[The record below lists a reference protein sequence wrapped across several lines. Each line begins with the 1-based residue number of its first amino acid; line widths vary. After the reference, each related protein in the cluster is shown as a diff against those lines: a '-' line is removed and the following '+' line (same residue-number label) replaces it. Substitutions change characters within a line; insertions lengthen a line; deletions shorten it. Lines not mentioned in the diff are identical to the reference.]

1 MPTNNPLP
9 PKENALFK
17 RILKCYEQKQ
27 YRNGLKFSKQI
38 LTNPKFAEHGET
50 LSMKGLT
57 LNCLG
62 RKEEAY
68 EYVRRGLRNDLKS
81 HVCWHVYGLL
91 QRSDRKYDE
100 AIKCYRNALK
110 WDKDN
115 LQILRDLSLLQ
126 IQMRDLEGYKETRY
140 QLLVLRPG
148 QRASWIGYAMS
159 FHLLKEYDMA
169 LKIIEA
175 FRNTQ
180 TPKQFDYE
188 HSELLL
194 YQNLVI
200 RESGKREDALAHL
213 AKYET
218 QIVDKQALLETRG
231 EILFELGRTE
241 ESVTVYTE
249 LVNRNPENWAF
260 YRGLE
265 NSLKPENEGVRYK
278 IYTDA
283 QSRFPRASTPKRIP
297 LSFVTG
303 DLFRQL
309 IDKFL
314 RNGLHKGVPPLF
326 INIKTLYKDPE
337 RVAVIEELCLGYVE
351 SLKEHEL
358 FSKSDEDCEL
368 EPPTALLWVYYF
380 LSQHYDWLGNSRL
393 AFHYIDLAIQHTPLL
408 IELYV
413 LKAKL
418 YKHAGDNEEAYR
430 LMDEAQSLDTADRYI
445 NSKCAKYML
454 RANLLQEAADMCSKF
469 TREGVSA
476 VDNLNEMQCMW
487 FQTECAAAYQCLGKW
502 GEALKKCHEIDR
514 HFTEIIEDQFD
525 FHTYCMRKMT
535 LRAYVGLLR
544 LEDVLRRHKFY
555 FKAAK
560 IAIEIYLH
568 LHDYPMS
575 DSDKDN
581 MVDAEQMTPSE
592 LKKLRNKQ
600 RKQQKKLEK
609 EKEKAK
615 QEQEKKEH
623 TSKKQAETDQ
633 DGPKEEELIP
643 DKLAR
648 PENPLDEAIKFLKPL
663 QQLASDRIETH
674 ICAYEIYSRKDKLLL
689 MLQSLKRGCEV
700 DRENPQL
707 HVFLLRFLKL
717 VSDRKASGS
726 LSESVITVLDQECGK
741 LCHTQD
747 VAQLNEQFL
756 TRNQNS
762 VLHRAAAGRMM
773 YEVNKDPATQAK
785 ALQLASAVSKNLT
798 GVTPK
803 NCREVLE
810 YMCRGD
816 FGKCEAEARA
826 YQEQCH
832 ELFPHVPSFQL
843 TPAAPNQVVT
853 NGNLSS

>member
-1 MPTNNPLP
+1 MPTKNPLP

-38 LTNPKFAEHGET
+38 LSNPKFAEHGET
-50 LSMKGLT
+50 LAMKGLT

-62 RKEEAY
+62 KKDEAY
-68 EYVRRGLRNDLKS
+68 EYVKRGLRNDLQS

-126 IQMRDLEGYKETRY
+126 VQMRDMEGYKETRY

-169 LKIIEA
+169 LKIIDSFA
-175 FRNTQ
+175 NTQ
-180 TPKQFDYE
+180 TPKQMDYE

-194 YQNLVI
+194 YQNTVL
-200 RESGKREDALAHL
+200 REAGKPEEALQHL
-213 AKYET
+213 SKYEG
-218 QIVDKQALLETRG
+218 QIVDKLALQEIRG
-231 EILFELGRTE
+231 EIHLEMGRLSE
-241 ESVTVYTE
+241 AAEIYRD
-249 LVNRNPENWAF
+249 LIDRNPENWA
-260 YRGLE
+260 YYKGLE
-265 NSLKPENEGVRYK
+265 DSTAPETEEARWK
-278 IYTDA
+278 LYTDIGKK
-283 QSRFPRASTPKRIP
+283 FPRADAPKRIP

-309 IDKFL
+309 VDKFL
-314 RNGLHKGVPPLF
+314 RSGFHKGVPPLF
-326 INIKTLYKDPE
+326 ITLRTVYNDPNK
-337 RVAVIEELCLGYVE
+337 VATIQDLCLSYVE
-351 SLKEHEL
+351 SLKEKEL
-358 FSKSDEDCEL
+358 FSKTDADCER
-368 EPPTALLWVYYF
+368 EPPTALLWVYYY
-380 LSQHYDWLGNSRL
+380 LAQHYDHLGEEQQ
-393 AFHYIDLAIQHTPLL
+393 AFNYIDLALQHTPLL

-418 YKHAGDNEEAYR
+418 YKHAGDIDEAYR

-487 FQTECAAAYQCLGKW
+487 FQTECAAAYQRLGKW

-514 HFTEIIEDQFD
+514 HFTEIVEDQFD

-544 LEDVLRRHKFY
+544 LEDVLRRHPFY
-555 FKAAK
+555 YKAAK

-568 LHDYPMS
+568 LHDHPMS
-575 DSDKDN
+575 ESDADDN
-581 MVDAEQMTPSE
+581 VNAETMTPSE
-592 LKKLRNKQ
+592 LKKWKNKQ
-600 RKQQKKLEK
+600 RKQAIKAEK
-609 EKEKAK
+609 EKEKQKEA
-615 QEQEKKEH
+615 EKKEH
-623 TSKKQAETDQ
+623 PTNKKQAEQGDQ
-633 DGPKEEELIP
+633 DGPKEEELVP
-643 DKLAR
+643 DKLVK
-648 PENPLDEAIKFLKPL
+648 EPLEEAIKFLTPL
-663 QQLASDRIETH
+663 QQLAPERIETH
-674 ICAYEIYSRKDKLLL
+674 LYAYEIYYRKDKLLL
-689 MLQSLKRGCEV
+689 MLQSLKRGCKV
-700 DRENPQL
+700 DKDNPQL
-707 HVFLLRFLKL
+707 HVLLLRFHKI
-717 VSDRKASGS
+717 VNERRASGE
-726 LSESVITVLDQECGK
+726 LPESVRAVLDQECGK
-741 LCHTQD
+741 LYGDRDAST
-747 VAQLNEQFL
+747 LNEEFL
-756 TRNQNS
+756 ARNTSS

-773 YEVNKDPATQAK
+773 VELTNDAPTKAK
-785 ALQLASAVSKNLT
+785 ALQLATAINRQLS

-810 YMCRGD
+810 FMCRGD
-816 FGKCEAEARA
+816 FGSCEEEAKT

-832 ELFPHVPSFQL
+832 KLFPHVPSFKVPKL
-843 TPAAPNQVVT
+843 NDEPVVT

>member
-1 MPTNNPLP
+1 MPTKNPLP

-50 LSMKGLT
+50 LAMKGLT

-68 EYVRRGLRNDLKS
+68 DYVRRGLRNDLQS

-148 QRASWIGYAMS
+148 QRASWIGYAMA

-180 TPKQFDYE
+180 TPKAFDYE

-194 YQNLVI
+194 YQNMVL
-200 RESGKREDALAHL
+200 REKGNMQDALDHL
-213 AKYET
+213 DKYDS
-218 QIVDKQALLETRG
+218 QIVDRLFVQETKG
-231 EILFELGRTE
+231 EIYLQMGRTSE
-241 ESVTVYTE
+241 AAVVYTD
-249 LVNRNPENWAF
+249 LINRNPENWA
-260 YRGLE
+260 YYKGLE
-265 NSLKPENEGVRYK
+265 DSTQPESEETRLKL
-278 IYTDA
+278 YTDA
-283 QSRFPRASTPKRIP
+283 EGRFPRASAPKRIP
-297 LSFVTG
+297 LNFTTG
-303 DLFRQL
+303 DLFKRL
-309 IDKFL
+309 VDKFL
-314 RNGLHKGVPPLF
+314 RNGFHKGVPPLF
-326 INIKTLYKDPE
+326 ITLKSVYKDPAKIAI
-337 RVAVIEELCLGYVE
+337 VQDLCLGYVE
-351 SLKEHEL
+351 SLRENEL
-358 FSKSDEDCEL
+358 FNPADENCEK
-368 EPPTALLWVYYF
+368 EPPTALLWVYYY
-380 LSQHYDWLGNSRL
+380 LAQHYDYIGNL
-393 AFHYIDLAIQHTPLL
+393 QQALHYIDTAIQHTPLL

-418 YKHAGDNEEAYR
+418 YKHAGDIEEAVR

-454 RANLLQEAADMCSKF
+454 RANLIQEAADMCSKF

-476 VDNLNEMQCMW
+476 TDNLNEMQCMW
-487 FQTECAAAYQCLGKW
+487 FQTECAAAYQRLGKW
-502 GEALKKCHEIDR
+502 GEALKKCHEVDR

-544 LEDVLRRHKFY
+544 LEDVLRSHPFY

-568 LHDYPMS
+568 LHDHPLS
-575 DSDKDN
+575 DNDKDN
-581 MVDAEQMTPSE
+581 LLDADNLTPSE
-592 LKKLRNKQ
+592 LKKLKNKQ

-609 EKEKAK
+609 EKQK
-615 QEQEKKEH
+615 QKEQEKKEH
-623 TSKKQAETDQ
+623 AGKKLQDQDQ
-633 DGPKEEELIP
+633 DGPKEEELVP
-643 DKLAR
+643 EKLAKID
-648 PENPLDEAIKFLKPL
+648 NPLEQAIRFLKPL
-663 QQLASDRIETH
+663 QLLASERIETH
-674 ICAYEIYSRKDKLLL
+674 ICAYEIYSRKEKLLL
-689 MLQSLKRGCEV
+689 MLQSLKRGCQV

-707 HVFLLRFLKL
+707 HVFLLRFHRL
-717 VSDRKASGS
+717 VKKQKAAGT
-726 LSESVITVLDQECGK
+726 LPESVMRVLDQEMEK
-741 LCHTQD
+741 LYSSEDTCK
-747 VAQLNEQFL
+747 LNDEFL
-756 TRNQNS
+756 NRNKDS
-762 VLHRAAAGRMM
+762 VLHRAAAARMM
-773 YEVNKDPATQAK
+773 YEIKSDPSTQAK
-785 ALQLASAVSKNLT
+785 ALQLATAVNSDLV

-816 FGKCEAEARA
+816 FGQCETEAMS
-826 YQEQCH
+826 YQERCH
-832 ELFPHVPSFQL
+832 KLFPFVPSFII
-843 TPAAPNQVVT
+843 PNSQSEQVVT
-853 NGNLSS
+853 NGNMSS

>member
-1 MPTNNPLP
+1 MLLVKST
-9 PKENALFK
+9 
-17 RILKCYEQKQ
+17 Q
-27 YRNGLKFSKQI
+27 
-38 LTNPKFAEHGET
+38 ET

-68 EYVRRGLRNDLKS
+68 EYVRRGLR
-81 HVCWHVYGLL
+81 WHVYGLL

-180 TPKQFDYE
+180 T
-188 HSELLL
+188 
-194 YQNLVI
+194 NLVI

-358 FSKSDEDCEL
+358 FSKS
-368 EPPTALLWVYYF
+368 
-380 LSQHYDWLGNSRL
+380 
-393 AFHYIDLAIQHTPLL
+393 
-408 IELYV
+408 ELYV

-469 TREGVSA
+469 TR
-476 VDNLNEMQCMW
+476 
-487 FQTECAAAYQCLGKW
+487 TECAAAYQCLGKW

-717 VSDRKASGS
+717 V
-726 LSESVITVLDQECGK
+726 LDQECGK